1 MAFRYAVIGAGKQ
14 GTAAAYDLA
23 RFGDAE
29 EIGLADREQERAEHA
44 TARVNDL
51 IGRPIARPVALDAG
65 DEEAAAE
72 FLRPFDAAISAAP
85 YRFNPTLARAAIRAR
100 TSLCDLGGHTPTT
113 WEILALDEAAR
124 EAGISLIPDCGLMPG
139 LGNTLAVYAMRR
151 MDQPRHVRIWCGGL
165 PQRPKGP
172 LGYQL
177 FFHIAG
183 LTAEYTEK
191 AVFLRQG
198 RIVEVEP
205 LTEPEAIPFPPPV
218 GTCEAFVTSGG
229 TSTCPWSFQG
239 ILETYEEKTVRYPGH
254 LERIRLLAELGFLS
268 ADPVEV
274 DGVPVIP
281 RQVFH
286 RLVEPHLRFPEDPAD
301 VVVLRVTCEGT
312 HQGQPIEITFDLMDF
327 YDPET
332 GFTAMERTTGWHAAI
347 VAGMMARGETP
358 KGAIPLERAVDPER
372 FLAEWLKRGIPIHET
387 VRRPLD
393 LAPSCGAPG

>member
-1 MAFRYAVIGAGKQ
+1 MAFRYAVIGAGMQ

-23 RFGDAE
+23 RFGDAA
-29 EIGLADREQERAEHA
+29 EIRLADQDPIRAERAAAHLN
-44 TARVNDL
+44 RL
-51 IGRPIARPVALDAG
+51 LGRPLVQPAVLDVR
-65 DEEAAAE
+65 DEEAAVA
-72 FLRPFDAAISAAP
+72 FLRTADAAISAVP
-85 YRFNPTLARAAIRAR
+85 YRFNPLLARAALRAR
-100 TSLCDLGGHTPTT
+100 TSLCDLGGHLPTT
-113 WEILALDEAAR
+113 REVLALDEAAR

-183 LTAEYTEK
+183 LTAEYTGK

-198 RIVEVEP
+198 RIVEVEA
-205 LTEPEAIPFPPPV
+205 LSEPETVTFPPPV

-254 LERIRLLAELGFLS
+254 LERIRLLAELGFLETE
-268 ADPVEV
+268 PVEV
-274 DGVPVIP
+274 DGVRVVP
-281 RQVFH
+281 REVFH
-286 RLVEPHLRFPEDPAD
+286 RLVEPRLQFPEDPAD
-301 VVVLRVTCEGT
+301 VVVLRVTCEGSHRGEPMT
-312 HQGQPIEITFDLMDF
+312 LTLDLMDF

-332 GFTAMERTTGWHAAI
+332 GFTAMERTTGGHAAV
-347 VAGMMARGETP
+347 VATMMARGQTP
-358 KGAIPLERAVDPER
+358 KGALPVERAVDPEI
-372 FLAEWLKRGIPIHET
+372 FLAEWLRRGIPIRET
-387 VRRPLD
+387 VQRPLQ
-393 LAPSCGAPG
+393 LAREAA

>member
-1 MAFRYAVIGAGKQ
+1 MAFRYAVIGAGMQ

-29 EIGLADREQERAEHA
+29 MIYLADRDFARAEDA
-44 TARVNDL
+44 AQRLNRL
-51 IGRPIARPVALDAG
+51 LGRACVSPVALDVR
-65 DEEAAAE
+65 DEKATTDL
-72 FLRPFDAAISAAP
+72 LRAVNTAISAVP
-85 YRFNPTLARAAIRAR
+85 YRFNPLLARAAIQAR

-113 WEILALDEAAR
+113 WEILALNEAAQ

-151 MDQPRHVRIWCGGL
+151 MDHPRHVRIWCGGL

-177 FFHIAG
+177 FFNIAG
-183 LTAEYTEK
+183 LTAEYTGK

-198 RIVEVEP
+198 RIVEVEA
-205 LTEPEAIPFPPPV
+205 LTEPETVIFPPPV

-254 LERIRLLAELGFLS
+254 LERIRLLAELGFLET
-268 ADPVEV
+268 DPIQI
-274 DGVPVIP
+274 DGVQVIP
-281 RQVFH
+281 REVFH
-286 RLVEPHLRFPEDPAD
+286 QLVEPRLRFPEDPAD

-312 HQGQPIEITFDLMDF
+312 HRGQPMEVTLDLMDF

-358 KGAIPLERAVDPER
+358 KGALPVERAIDPER
-372 FLAEWLKRGIPIHET
+372 FMIEWLKRGIPIQES
-387 VRRPLD
+387 VRRPLQIT
-393 LAPSCGAPG
+393 LRE

>member
-1 MAFRYAVIGAGKQ
+1 MAFRYAVIGAGMQ

-29 EIGLADREQERAEHA
+29 AIWIADREQSRAEA
-44 TARVNDL
+44 AAQRLNRL
-51 IGRPIARPVALDAG
+51 LGRSIVRPAVLDAQ
-65 DEEAAAE
+65 DEEAVAD
-72 FLRPFDAAISAAP
+72 FLRPMDAAISAVP
-85 YRFNPTLARAAIRAR
+85 YRFNPSLARAAIRAR

-124 EAGISLIPDCGLMPG
+124 AAGISLIPDCGLMPG

-151 MDQPRHVRIWCGGL
+151 MDRPRHVRIWCGGL

-183 LTAEYTEK
+183 LTAEYTGK

-198 RIVEVEP
+198 RIVEVDA
-205 LTEPEAIPFPPPV
+205 LTKPETIIFPPPV
-218 GTCEAFVTSGG
+218 GPCEAFVTSGG
-229 TSTCPWSFQG
+229 TSTCPWTFQG
-239 ILETYEEKTVRYPGH
+239 TLETYEEKTVRYPGH

-268 ADPVEV
+268 TDPIEIE
-274 DGVPVIP
+274 GARVIP
-281 RQVFH
+281 REVFH
-286 RLVEPHLRFPEDPAD
+286 RLAEPRLRFPEDPAD
-301 VVVLRVTCEGT
+301 VVVLRVTCEGF
-312 HQGQPIEITFDLMDF
+312 HQDQPMEITLDLMDF
-327 YDPET
+327 YDPES

-358 KGAIPLERAVDPER
+358 KGAVPLERAVDPER
-372 FLAEWLKRGIPIHET
+372 FLAEWLRRGIPIQET
-387 VRRPLD
+387 IRRPIMTLED
-393 LAPSCGAPG
+393 RRTG

>member
-1 MAFRYAVIGAGKQ
+1 MPFRYAVIGAGMQ

-23 RFGDAE
+23 RFGDAG
-29 EIGLADREQERAEHA
+29 EIQIADRDPARA
-44 TARVNDL
+44 
-51 IGRPIARPVALDAG
+51 
-65 DEEAAAE
+65 EEAARRLNHLLGRSLVRPIVLDVRDEKAVVE
-72 FLRPFDAAISAAP
+72 FLRPIDAAISAVP
-85 YRFNPTLARAAIRAR
+85 YRFNPLVARAAIEAR

-165 PQRPKGP
+165 PQRPRGP
-172 LGYQL
+172 LGYRL
-177 FFHIAG
+177 FFNIAG
-183 LTAEYTEK
+183 LTAEYTGK
-191 AVFLRQG
+191 AIFLRHG
-198 RIVEVEP
+198 RIVEVEA
-205 LTEPEAIPFPPPV
+205 LTEPETITFPPPV

-229 TSTCPWSFQG
+229 TSTCPWTFQG

-254 LERIRLLAELGFLS
+254 LERIRLLAELGFLET
-268 ADPVEV
+268 DPIEIDSVQ
-274 DGVPVIP
+274 VIP
-281 RQVFH
+281 REVFH
-286 RLVEPHLRFPEDPAD
+286 RLVGPRLQFPGDPAD

-312 HQGQPIEITFDLMDF
+312 HEGQAMEITLELIDF

-358 KGAIPLERAVDPER
+358 KGAIPVERAVDPER
-372 FLAEWLKRGIPIHET
+372 FVAEWLRRGIPIQET
-387 VRRPLD
+387 VRRPLQINY
-393 LAPSCGAPG
+393 P